1 MPIDVWATALQE
13 TSLSQALRAS
23 TWLYPLINTG
33 HLLGIAVLFG
43 AIAPIDLRLLGCWK
57 RVPLEPLARVL
68 LPMAVGGLALAV
80 LTGAL
85 LFATQP
91 RDYVAQPLFALK
103 FALIVA
109 AVVNAVL
116 LRRSAAWQQLRA
128 QGAETRHAWGVAG
141 IVSLL
146 LWIGV
151 ITVGRLIGYR

>member
-1 MPIDVWATALQE
+1 MLIDAWATALQE
-13 TSLSQALRAS
+13 TGLSQALRAS

-68 LPMAVGGLALAV
+68 LPMAVGGLVLAV
-80 LTGAL
+80 VTGAL

-91 RDYVAQPLFALK
+91 RDYLTQPLFALK
-103 FALIVA
+103 FALILA
-109 AVVNAVL
+109 AVINAGL
-116 LRRSAAWQQLRA
+116 LRRSTAWQRLRA
-128 QGAETRHAWGVAG
+128 EGGETRPVWGIAG
-141 IVSLL
+141 MVSLL
-146 LWIGV
+146 LWIGA

>member
-1 MPIDVWATALQE
+1 MLIDAWATALQE
-13 TSLSQALRAS
+13 TGLSQALRAS

-68 LPMAVGGLALAV
+68 LPMAAGGLALAV
-80 LTGAL
+80 VSGAL

-91 RDYVAQPLFALK
+91 RDYTTQPLFALK
-103 FALIVA
+103 FALILA
-109 AVVNAVL
+109 AVINAVL
-116 LRRSAAWQQLRA
+116 LRRSTAWQRLRTE
-128 QGAETRHAWGVAG
+128 GGETRRVWGIAG

-146 LWIGV
+146 LWIGA